1 MYPGAFTGIGIFVY
15 SVSYLPLY
23 KLKRKK
29 MFAEIRRK
37 ERAMEPQQVRE
48 ALECGEHGILSM
60 CGVNGYG
67 YGIPLNYVL
76 EDNHLYFHCAVE
88 GEKLRNLSENNKV
101 SFCVVQNAEVIAD
114 KFTTNY
120 QSIIAFGKAT
130 FVSSED
136 EIRRAMLLLVKKYSP
151 EYMETG
157 EKYINQ
163 AIKRIQVIRLDIE
176 HLTGKSNR

>member
-1 MYPGAFTGIGIFVY
+1 
-15 SVSYLPLY
+15 
-23 KLKRKK
+23 

-37 ERAMEPQQVRE
+37 EREMDSQQAKEV
-48 ALECGEHGILSM
+48 LENGSYGILSM
-60 CGVNGYG
+60 CGQNNYG
-67 YGIPLNYVL
+67 YGVPLNYVL

-88 GEKLRNLSENNKV
+88 GEKLRSLAENNKV
-101 SFCVVQNAEVIAD
+101 SFCVVGKSEVISRE
-114 KFTTNY
+114 FTTSY

-151 EYMETG
+151 EHMETG

-163 AIKRIQVIRLDIE
+163 AITRIQVIRIDIE
-176 HLTGKSNR
+176 HISGKFH

>member
-1 MYPGAFTGIGIFVY
+1 
-15 SVSYLPLY
+15 
-23 KLKRKK
+23 
-29 MFAEIRRK
+29 MFAEIRKK

-48 ALECGEHGILSM
+48 ALECGEYGTLSM
-60 CGVNGYG
+60 CGANGYG
-67 YGIPLNYVL
+67 YGVPLNYVL
-76 EDNHLYFHCAVE
+76 EDDHLYFHCAVE

-101 SFCVVQNAEVIAD
+101 SFCVVGKAQVVARE
-114 KFTTNY
+114 FTTSY

-136 EIRRAMLLLVKKYSP
+136 EIRRAMMLLVKKYSP
-151 EYMETG
+151 EHMETG

-176 HLTGKSNR
+176 HLSGKSNRMA